1 VLEKWCKHMA
11 SVTAFRDSVVD
22 RPRLSAVST
31 EAETDE
37 DSSRNR
43 ANFFAAVVVVLLI
56 AAGWWLVNSLAETQR
71 VHGCYTSGT
80 RYCSS
85 I

>member
-1 VLEKWCKHMA
+1 MA

-56 AAGWWLVNSLAETQR
+56 AAGWWLVNFLVEADRVLACCR
-71 VHGCYTSGT
+71 FG
-80 RYCSS
+80 
-85 I
+85 